1 MNKNSLIRILLVALF
16 AALIS
21 VGAYLKIM
29 VVPPVPITLQTLFV
43 IILGL
48 VLPLKLSLS
57 SIFVYLL
64 LGALGIPVFTS
75 GGGLAALLG
84 PTGGY
89 LLGTI
94 PAVIAGSLLT
104 KLNGKNNLA
113 FFIIIATIST
123 FFIYLTGLP
132 WLGLS
137 RGFDL
142 SKTLTYGLYPFIV
155 GDVLKIIIAA
165 ITAKAI
171 KGRIDLLLK
180 KEED

>member
-1 MNKNSLIRILLVALF
+1 MNKNSLTRILLVALF

-29 VVPPVPITLQTLFV
+29 IIPPVPITLQTLFV
-43 IILGL
+43 IILSL

-57 SIFVYLL
+57 SVLVYLL
-64 LGALGIPVFTS
+64 LGASGLPVFTS

-94 PAVIAGSLLT
+94 PAVITGSLLT

-113 FFIIIATIST
+113 VFIITATIST
-123 FFIYLTGLP
+123 LFIYLAGLP

-142 SKTLTYGLYPFIV
+142 GKTLTYGLYPFII
-155 GDVLKIIIAA
+155 GDILKIIVAA

-171 KGRIDLLLK
+171 KGRIDLLLER
-180 KEED
+180 KED